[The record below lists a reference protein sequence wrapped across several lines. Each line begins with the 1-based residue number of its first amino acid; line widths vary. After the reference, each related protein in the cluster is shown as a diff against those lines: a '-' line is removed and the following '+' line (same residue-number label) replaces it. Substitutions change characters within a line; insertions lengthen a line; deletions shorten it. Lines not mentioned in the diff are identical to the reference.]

1 MKPLKLFIWLQCFHT
16 DGSKD
21 IVRRAG
27 TKVEKRQKL
36 IGYSSFPTA
45 FDR

>member
-21 IVRRAG
+21 IVRRDG
-27 TKVEKRQKL
+27 IKVEKRQKI
-36 IGYSSFPTA
+36 IGYLSFLIA